1 MTSNISPIQRD
12 PAQRQCLIEAIE
24 QSLPVSATVIGL
36 VEIGSFAKD
45 EAVPTSDTDTRA
57 YIRAADETDLL
68 VMANQRDPVGFGCT
82 VERRGEARVY
92 RIPYERFNEQLRSQ
106 VGGSIE
112 NRVSAG
118 FIDVVHAE
126 VLFEDMD
133 RLPSQDHS
141 MLFQSAIVYDPDNWI
156 ARWRSRLKGIAT
168 PALIAMYR
176 TQVMIR
182 TFEQLPSYAATPGA
196 HRGAH
201 QWLLQAVRC
210 IREATSLKS
219 FAATGEFL
227 FRKIDVLSAS
237 TSLSPTSR
245 DLIAQ
250 LYDWKCD
257 PKVREE
263 IPSSIGI
270 GERTWPRR
278 YAELTPAVQE
288 AVAELLIEV
297 PE

>member
-1 MTSNISPIQRD
+1 MTPSISPIQRD

-24 QSLPVSATVIGL
+24 QSLPVSATVVGL

-57 YIRAADETDLL
+57 YARAAEETDLL
-68 VMANQRDPVGFGCT
+68 VMADQRDPMGLDRT
-82 VERRGEARVY
+82 IEQRGQISVHRM
-92 RIPYERFNEQLRSQ
+92 PYERFNEQLRSQ

-118 FIDVVHAE
+118 FIDIRHAE

-133 RLPSQDHS
+133 RFPSQDHS
-141 MLFQSAIVYDPDNWI
+141 MLFQSAIVYDPETWI
-156 ARWRSRLKGIAT
+156 ARWRSRLKGIVT

-182 TFEQLPSYAATPGA
+182 AFEQLPSYATNPGA

-210 IREATSLKS
+210 IREATSLRS
-219 FAATGEFL
+219 FAASGEFL
-227 FRKIDVLSAS
+227 FRKSDVLAAS
-237 TSLSPTSR
+237 TSLSASSR

-250 LYDWKCD
+250 LYAWKCD
-257 PKVREE
+257 PGVREE
-263 IPSSIGI
+263 IPSSIAS
-270 GERTWPRR
+270 GEKTWPQR
-278 YAELTPAVQE
+278 YTELTSAIQE
-288 AVAELLIEV
+288 AVAELL
-297 PE
+297 